1 MAARPL
7 CRAICAGAKKGAAVA
22 PAVVALQRLPR
33 YSFALP
39 WFCYKRGLSIRAV
52 LLRRP
57 FVSRSFLLCRPLTL
71 RAFDRRFA
79 AARKMSC
86 FAARANFKS

>member
-7 CRAICAGAKKGAAVA
+7 CRAICTGAKKGATVAPVAVA
-22 PAVVALQRLPR
+22 ARAILPR
-33 YSFALP
+33 YVLP
-39 WFCYKRGLSIRAV
+39 LPRFCYKRGLSIRAV

-79 AARKMSC
+79 AARKTSR
-86 FAARANFKS
+86 FVAQVKF